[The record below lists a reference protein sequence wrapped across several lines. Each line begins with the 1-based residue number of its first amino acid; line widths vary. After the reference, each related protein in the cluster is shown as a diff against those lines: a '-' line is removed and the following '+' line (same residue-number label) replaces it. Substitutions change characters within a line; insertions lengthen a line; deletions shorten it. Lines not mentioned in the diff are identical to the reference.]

1 MISKG
6 EKTLQTQEHYTA
18 QDGGVEPI
26 DLIISMGLNF
36 LEGNVVKYVC
46 RHRKKN
52 GLQDLEKAQVYLDWL
67 IQVEEARKTTA
78 IEKEN
83 T

>member
-1 MISKG
+1 MISK
-6 EKTLQTQEHYTA
+6 EKPLQTQDHYTA
-18 QDGGVEPI
+18 DNGEVEPI

-67 IQVEEARKTTA
+67 IQVEESKANR
-78 IEKEN
+78 EKEE
-83 T
+83 TP